1 MNIMKTVVLSTDH
14 LTKKTKAFLQSEA
27 VDPKTDG
34 LSVCILPDGFLTR
47 FSENMQTPKRGK
59 MFEELAAFAMDVC
72 PSCRSI
78 LFSVEEAPLPCLR
91 TYPEP
96 LPKEPGPVSKTLRL
110 VTWDPTADLPACD
123 DFTPYTRIVI
133 AWEGITLRP
142 YLLEKALADITAQNP
157 SAQVALETAPMP
169 EDAGWAAAHFSEI
182 ILKSE
187 NPSGIEVYLNRL
199 IENIEDNPDACRDVT
214 IVLDEQTLS
223 DMSGEYMQMLKDCRI
238 RLRSLAFRADE
249 NAVRRRYVPAF

>member
-1 MNIMKTVVLSTDH
+1 MDIIKTMVLSTDH

-47 FSENMQTPKRGK
+47 FSENVQTPKRGK
-59 MFEELAAFAMDVC
+59 MFKELAAFAMDVC
-72 PSCRSI
+72 PGCRSI
-78 LFSVEEAPLPCLR
+78 LFSTEEAPLPCLR
-91 TYPEP
+91 TYQEQQEPKPES
-96 LPKEPGPVSKTLRL
+96 GTLRL
-110 VTWDPTADLPACD
+110 VTWDPTADLPPCA
-123 DFTPYTRIVI
+123 DFAPYTRIVI
-133 AWEGITLRP
+133 AWEGATLRP

-214 IVLDEQTLS
+214 IVLDEQALS

-249 NAVRRRYVPAF
+249 AAVCRHYVPAF